1 MALENAPWAVDG
13 AKHSAAVAR
22 TLAYASTE
30 GAEGIVEPADLR
42 VRATQTPSGSVR
54 VAPGGIAILNRA
66 PNGGQQ
72 TYTAR
77 NVSETLVEVQ
87 PTGSGGGRT
96 DYVWAHI
103 IDPEY
108 GGQFP
113 ENPQTA
119 QYFFLTA
126 SAAQPEGNGWYRL
139 ARIDIPASTATI
151 TQAMITDLRE
161 VANPRREEILFA
173 RPRLW
178 ADEDQPRAKYLRS
191 RLAVGGEQ
199 FPGGDGSSNRAYMKV
214 PEYATR
220 MTIEAS
226 WMGVWVYGGEDGWG
240 NYWMEY
246 GDEYRPS
253 TWPNGWHYE
262 YATQT
267 FNWNTAGAGN
277 NYTTNWLLADTRP
290 VPEKF
295 RGKEIG
301 FIFKAAV
308 SDDPNASTDAVGMG
322 ARGGLMLRVT
332 FAEVAINSVTL

>member
-22 TLAYASTE
+22 TLAYASTS
-30 GAEGIVEPADLR
+30 GAEGIVEPADLH

-103 IDPEY
+103 VDPEY

-151 TQAMITDLRE
+151 TQDMITDLRE
-161 VANPRREEILFA
+161 VANPRTLDVW
-173 RPRLW
+173 RPRALLSGEGEW
-178 ADEDQPRAKYLRS
+178 ANVTTADGEWFPNQ
-191 RLAVGGEQ
+191 GGEQ
-199 FPGGDGSSNRAYMKV
+199 SIYI
-214 PEYATR
+214 PEWATR
-220 MTIEAS
+220 VQIAAT
-226 WMGVWVYGGEDGWG
+226 WMSVRYESGRNGYGEMWVEFGPYL
-240 NYWMEY
+240 
-246 GDEYRPS
+246 RPS
-253 TWPNGWHYE
+253 TRKYS
-262 YATQT
+262 TQRYMYD
-267 FNWNTAGAGN
+267 TAGPVAN
-277 NYTTNWLLADTRP
+277 TYRTNWIVEDDRAVPAD
-290 VPEKF
+290 V
-295 RGKEIG
+295 RGTTQA
-301 FIFKAAV
+301 FIMKANKNPSSDTAASLDGMSGV
-308 SDDPNASTDAVGMG
+308 SLKV
-322 ARGGLMLRVT
+322 RFL
-332 FAEVAINSVTL
+332 EVADPSSS

>member
-22 TLAYASTE
+22 TLAYASTS

-161 VANPRREEILFA
+161 VANPRTLDVW
-173 RPRLW
+173 RPR
-178 ADEDQPRAKYLRS
+178 ASVREDTEELTAYQDGDGEWFPNA
-191 RLAVGGEQ
+191 GGEQ
-199 FPGGDGSSNRAYMKV
+199 QVFI
-214 PEYATR
+214 PEWATR
-220 MTIEAS
+220 VQIAAT
-226 WMGVWVYGGEDGWG
+226 WMGVRIAKGKNGWG
-240 NYWMEY
+240 EYWVEFGPYLRQSVREFSTQRYQWDTVGATATAYREPWIMEDDRY
-246 GDEYRPS
+246 IPERIRG
-253 TWPNGWHYE
+253 T
-262 YATQT
+262 TQ
-267 FNWNTAGAGN
+267 
-277 NYTTNWLLADTRP
+277 P
-290 VPEKF
+290 
-295 RGKEIG
+295 
-301 FIFKAAV
+301 FIMKALRSPDSDNAVAKIDFKSGV
-308 SDDPNASTDAVGMG
+308 SLKV
-322 ARGGLMLRVT
+322 RFL
-332 FAEVAINSVTL
+332 EVADPSSS

>member
-22 TLAYASTE
+22 TLAYASTS

-151 TQAMITDLRE
+151 TQAMVTDLRE
-161 VANPRREEILFA
+161 VANPRSERVLHA
-173 RPRLW
+173 RPRVSDDDTGNAIL
-178 ADEDQPRAKYLRS
+178 LNGMFS
-191 RLAVGGEQ
+191 SGGEY
-199 FPGGDGSSNRAYMKV
+199 FPGGGGSPNEFVIKT
-214 PEYATR
+214 PEWATR
-220 MTIEAS
+220 MIIRAD
-226 WMGVWVYGGEDGWG
+226 WIGVRYQANTNPNGRYWVEF
-240 NYWMEY
+240 
-246 GDEYRPS
+246 GDQYRDH
-253 TWPNGWHYE
+253 TWPDNRQWEFG
-262 YATQT
+262 TQA
-267 FNWNTAGAGN
+267 FQFDSPGASNNTMR
-277 NYTTNWLLADTRP
+277 TNWILGDS
-290 VPEKF
+290 VPLPSKL
-295 RGKEIG
+295 RGKDVT
-301 FIFKAAV
+301 FVFKAGLLTSA
-308 SDDPNASTDAVGMG
+308 
-322 ARGGLMLRVT
+322 ARGHVSMDFMSGLVMEVS
-332 FAEVAINSVTL
+332 FAEVAQDAHTL

>member
-22 TLAYASTE
+22 TLAYASTS

-151 TQAMITDLRE
+151 TQAMVTDLRE
-161 VANPRREEILFA
+161 VANPRQDYEIYA
-173 RPRLW
+173 RPRLS
-178 ADEDQPRAKYLRS
+178 EDNGAE
-191 RLAVGGEQ
+191 AVLDARHASGGEY
-199 FPGGDGSSNRAYMKV
+199 FPGGVGIPNQWSFDM
-214 PEYATR
+214 PTWPTR
-220 MTIEAS
+220 MVIDAR
-226 WMGVWVYGGEDGWG
+226 WMGIQYQAGRNVYGNFWI
-240 NYWMEY
+240 EY
-246 GDEYRPS
+246 GDEYRS
-253 TWPNGWHYE
+253 QGWPNNKHFE
-262 YATQT
+262 FATQIFA
-267 FNWNTAGAGN
+267 FNGLQGTDGQRD
-277 NYTTNWLLADTRP
+277 NWLLM
-290 VPEKF
+290 
-295 RGKEIG
+295 
-301 FIFKAAV
+301 
-308 SDDPNASTDAVGMG
+308 DAVPIP
-322 ARGGLMLRVT
+322 AKLRGQRVT
-332 FAEVAINSVTL
+332 FVFKASLSADSDFGVSMNHLGGLGMRVDYAQQAVSIDQI

>member
-22 TLAYASTE
+22 TLAYSSTS

-161 VANPRREEILFA
+161 VANPRSERVLHA
-173 RPRLW
+173 RPRVQDDNQGN
-178 ADEDQPRAKYLRS
+178 AI
-191 RLAVGGEQ
+191 RLNWLVENGGEY
-199 FPGGDGSSNRAYMKV
+199 FPGGAGSPNTFTVDV
-214 PEYATR
+214 PAWATR
-220 MTIEAS
+220 MIIRADWVGVRYAAS
-226 WMGVWVYGGEDGWG
+226 TNPHGRYWVEF
-240 NYWMEY
+240 
-246 GDEYRPS
+246 GDEYRDH
-253 TWPNGWHYE
+253 GWNNNRQWE
-262 YATQT
+262 FGTQL
-267 FNWNTAGAGN
+267 FQFDSPGASNNTMR
-277 NYTTNWLLADTRP
+277 TNWILGDSVAVASKL
-290 VPEKF
+290 
-295 RGKEIG
+295 RGKAVT
-301 FIFKAAV
+301 FAFKAGVNLAESRGDV
-308 SDDPNASTDAVGMG
+308 TMDALS
-322 ARGGLMLRVT
+322 GLIMEVY
-332 FAEVAINSVTL
+332 FAEVARDAHTL

>member
-22 TLAYASTE
+22 TLAYASTS
-30 GAEGIVEPADLR
+30 GAEGIVEPADLS
-42 VRATQTPSGSVR
+42 VRATQTPSGAVR

-72 TYTAR
+72 AYTAR

-126 SAAQPEGNGWYRL
+126 SASQPEGNGWYRL

-151 TQAMITDLRE
+151 TQSMITDLRE
-161 VANPRREEILFA
+161 VANPRVHDVW
-173 RPRLW
+173 RPRALVT
-178 ADEDQPRAKYLRS
+178 ADTETLTVTTE
-191 RLAVGGEQ
+191 VGEY
-199 FPGGDGSSNRAYMKV
+199 FPNSGGPQSIYI
-214 PEYATR
+214 PEWATR
-220 MTIEAS
+220 ALIRVE
-226 WMGVWVYGGEDGWG
+226 WMDVRY
-240 NYWMEY
+240 
-246 GDEYRPS
+246 
-253 TWPNGWHYE
+253 
-262 YATQT
+262 
-267 FNWNTAGAGN
+267 GAGN
-277 NYTTNWLLADTRP
+277 AWGQKWLEFGPYDGPSQRERSTQKYQFDTPAADNVSRANWIVVDDVAIPAAYRGTTQLF
-290 VPEKF
+290 VPKA
-295 RGKEIG
+295 RRIG
-301 FIFKAAV
+301 GVTNSIQV
-308 SDDPNASTDAVGMG
+308 DGLSGMNLQV
-322 ARGGLMLRVT
+322 RFL
-332 FAEVAINSVTL
+332 EVADPSTT